1 MFRSHWRRTWFGDS
15 TITIPMGQ
23 ILQFYS
29 IGDYPD
35 SFDFNLSL
43 DSRYNNFSDLYLV
56 KDSSY
61 LEVLYTK

>member
-1 MFRSHWRRTWFGDS
+1 
-15 TITIPMGQ
+15 MGQ